1 MLCADCPCV
10 LFFNSYLFVP
20 NLQQRDTRY
29 TDSKNTTNNSLKGEE
44 MHEYNHE
51 SR

>member
-1 MLCADCPCV
+1 MLFAEWPCI

-20 NLQQRDTRY
+20 NLQKRNTRH
-29 TDSKNTTNNSLKGEE
+29 TDSQNTTINLLKGEE
-44 MHEYNHE
+44 IHEYSHE

>member
-1 MLCADCPCV
+1 MLFSACLCA

-20 NLQQRDTRY
+20 NLQHENPCY
-29 TDSKNTTNNSLKGEE
+29 TDSKNTTNNLLKGEE
-44 MHEYNHE
+44 MHEYSHE